1 MQLTERKSA
10 LALGALCLYAVL
22 ALLFAANSRAEEVT
36 YDANAVD
43 PVVRVAKHSR
53 CSSRTVVITP
63 SYVGGQLVRS
73 VLYVNGRHVQT
84 LTESGAVFSSGVR
97 RFRGGR
103 NNYEIVSLFAS
114 GKSAST
120 IGSFTRCSRRG

>member
-22 ALLFAANSRAEEVT
+22 ALLFAANSRAEEVA

-63 SYVGGQLVRS
+63 SYIGGQLIRS
-73 VLYVNGRHVQT
+73 VLFVNGRHVQT

-97 RFRGGR
+97 RFKAGR

>member
-10 LALGALCLYAVL
+10 LVLGALCVYAAL
-22 ALLFAANSRAEEVT
+22 ALLFAAGSRAETIT

-43 PVVRVAKHSR
+43 PVVSVAKHRR

-63 SYVGGQLVRS
+63 SYVGGELIRS
-73 VLYVNGRHVQT
+73 VLFVNGRHVQT
-84 LTESGAVFSSGVR
+84 LTDSMAVFSSGVR
-97 RFRGGR
+97 RFKAGR

-120 IGSFTRCSRRG
+120 LGSFTRCSRRG

>member
-10 LALGALCLYAVL
+10 LALGALCVYAAL
-22 ALLFAANSRAEEVT
+22 ALLFSANSPAET
-36 YDANAVD
+36 ISYDANAVD
-43 PVVRVAKHSR
+43 PVVSVAGHSR

-63 SYVGGQLVRS
+63 SYVGGQLLRS

-84 LTESGAVFSSGVR
+84 LTDSGAVFSSGVR
-97 RFRGGR
+97 RFKGGR
-103 NNYEIVSLFAS
+103 NNYEIVSLFSS

-120 IGSFTRCSRRG
+120 IGYFTRCTRRG

>member
-10 LALGALCLYAVL
+10 LALGALCVYAVF
-22 ALLFAANSRAEEVT
+22 ALLFAANSPAQTVT

-43 PVVRVAKHSR
+43 PVVTVAKHRR

-73 VLYVNGRHVQT
+73 VLFVNGRHVQT
-84 LTESGAVFSSGVR
+84 LTDSTAVFTSGVR
-97 RFRGGR
+97 RFKGGR

-114 GKSAST
+114 GKSASKL
-120 IGSFTRCSRRG
+120 GSFVRCTRRG